1 MRLWELKTN
10 HLPATLKKTKNNV
23 ELHNVFAV
31 AEKLHKTVEEILQM
45 SVFEFNMWIA
55 YFDLQNDEIKQQQ
68 QLAKMKK

>member
-1 MRLWELKTN
+1 
-10 HLPATLKKTKNNV
+10 
-23 ELHNVFAV
+23 
-31 AEKLHKTVEEILQM
+31 M